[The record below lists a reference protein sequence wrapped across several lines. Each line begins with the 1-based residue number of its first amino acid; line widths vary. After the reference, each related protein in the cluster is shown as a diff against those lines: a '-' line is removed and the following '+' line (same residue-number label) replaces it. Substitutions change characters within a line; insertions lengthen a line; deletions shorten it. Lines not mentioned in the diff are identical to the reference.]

1 MILRILHYRLLLA
14 AGDPSYRLILE
25 AYHPSRRYTRPYLFC
40 TYLGTD
46 GLSSKEEGVGAFYE
60 DFCGDGEDTGHLGKL
75 GGLYSSFRPE
85 HPDVEA
91 NIPMRRIAGATP
103 VLAQTSAVDGGD
115 GSIATN
121 DAGIAGAAAPPTTP
135 IYKNTGDGGV
145 RKIMYTINLDEGELF
160 GQFCVYAQLVSG
172 WKRRGIFDAA
182 VNVVEPGQGTI
193 RIWRQ
198 WLVERCQV
206 SYERRKAEE
215 GQQQLGESPPGEALT
230 RSNTFKC
237 PTVKSDPDIMWTD
250 YKKNVGLK
258 VEVRHRNPTAY
269 MKTEAQL
276 DEDALSCDLI
286 IQGTYPLPIHT
297 FSEDLFVYILLC
309 VCELCFS

>member
-1 MILRILHYRLLLA
+1 MRILHYRLLLA

-46 GLSSKEEGVGAFYE
+46 GLSSKEEGVGAVYE
-60 DFCGDGEDTGHLGKL
+60 DICGDGEDTGHLGKL

-85 HPDVEA
+85 YPDVEG

-115 GSIATN
+115 GSMVAGDTGAT
-121 DAGIAGAAAPPTTP
+121 GSAAPATTP
-135 IYKNTGDGGV
+135 IYKNTGDGGA

-172 WKRRGIFDAA
+172 WRRRGIFDAA

-198 WLVERCQV
+198 WLVERCQEA
-206 SYERRKAEE
+206 YERMKAEE
-215 GQQQLGESPPGEALT
+215 EEIKKRGGSFQGEPLT
-230 RSNTFKC
+230 RSGTFKC
-237 PTVKSDPDIMWTD
+237 PTVKSDPDILWTD
-250 YKKNVGLK
+250 YRRNVGLK
-258 VEVRHRNPTAY
+258 VEIRHRNEAHNR
-269 MKTEAQL
+269 KTEAQL

-286 IQGTYPLPIHT
+286 IQGTYSHLRSAFPDRISPHIMSDMGCL
-297 FSEDLFVYILLC
+297 D
-309 VCELCFS
+309 